1 MSNEVIA
8 PEAGSVAE
16 QAGAHRAVALAFRV
30 TAVIEAI
37 TWVGLLIGM
46 LFKYVISD
54 NATGVHIF
62 GPIHGAAFTAYVIA
76 TSLAART
83 FGWSF
88 KRWIVGLIAS
98 VPPLATLLFE
108 RSVVRRGRLSL

>member
-1 MSNEVIA
+1 MSNDVITS
-8 PEAGSVAE
+8 EASASAE
-16 QAGAHRAVALAFRV
+16 QSGAHRGIALAFRT
-30 TAVIEAI
+30 TALIEAL

-54 NATGVHIF
+54 NAIGVHVF
-62 GPIHGAAFTAYVIA
+62 GPIHGAAFTAYVIS

-88 KRWIVGLIAS
+88 KLWIVGLIAS

-108 RSVVRRGRLSL
+108 RYVVRRDRLSA

>member
-1 MSNEVIA
+1 MTETLA
-8 PEAGSVAE
+8 PTEPQPAE
-16 QAGAHRAVALAFRV
+16 QSGAHRRIALAFRA
-30 TAVIEAI
+30 TALIEAL

-54 NATGVHIF
+54 NAVGVHIF
-62 GPIHGAAFTAYVIA
+62 GPIHGAAFTAYVIS

-83 FGWSF
+83 FRWPF
-88 KRWIVGLIAS
+88 KLWIVGVVAS

-108 RSVVRRGRLSL
+108 RYVVRRGRLRA